1 MRNEKSKKEQ
11 FEDELQNIR
20 EIVNKGN
27 VEDTI
32 KLLKW
37 VNTQI
42 KKNTRYRDKQREL
55 RALKDAKKSIPKR
68 LRPLQVSKGEIWL
81 AELGVNVGSEQCG
94 ERPIIIVQNEVNAM
108 KSPNT
113 ICIPLSK
120 IENRQASDN
129 EIDEEFLKKIE
140 EKLRPTEVLIRKNYT
155 DNHEKSLEHH
165 SILLAQNIITI
176 SKERLSYRLSKISV
190 ENVGIWSL
198 IEGAIKNAI
207 DIKNIV
213 NVEEK

>member
-1 MRNEKSKKEQ
+1 MRDEKSKKEQ
-11 FEDELQNIR
+11 LEDELQNIK

-32 KLLKW
+32 KLLRW

-42 KKNTRYRDKQREL
+42 KKNTRYKDKQREL
-55 RALKDAKKSIPKR
+55 KALRNAKRSIPKR
-68 LRPLQVSKGEIWL
+68 LRPLQVSRGEIWL

-94 ERPIIIVQNEVNAM
+94 ERPILIVQNEVNAM

-120 IENRQASDN
+120 IENRQAPN
-129 EIDEEFLKKIE
+129 VEIDEKFLKETE
-140 EKLRPTEVLIRKNYT
+140 EKLRPTEVLIRKSYT
-155 DNHEKSLEHH
+155 DDCEKSLDHH

-176 SKERLSYRLSKISV
+176 SKERLSHRLSKISV
-190 ENVGIWSL
+190 ENVEIWSL
-198 IEGAIKNAI
+198 IDGAIKNAI
-207 DIKNIV
+207 DIK
-213 NVEEK
+213 EDKEK